1 MNSMERLFKSL
12 STYQIISLSFILLIF
27 SGALLLMLPFA
38 SQSGDTLNFLDALF
52 TATSASCVTGLVV
65 VDTGHYFTVFGQ
77 LVIITMIQLGGLGIM
92 TFATLF
98 SVAVGKRINLQ
109 ERLRIQES
117 LNQGEIHGI
126 VSFCLRIVK
135 LTVIIEFF
143 FGTLLA
149 IRFLPIFGFKGLYY
163 GYWHAISAFCNA
175 GFDLMGDYTSFS
187 NYVGDVPINLII
199 TSLIIL
205 GSTGFTVMADVIY
218 KPKFS
223 SLRLHSKIAL
233 LTTLFLIVA
242 GTFGIYYMEHANNLT
257 IGNLS
262 EGQKILASYFQ
273 AVTPR
278 TAGFN
283 TIPIE
288 NMRQSTLLLVIMLMF
303 IGASPAS
310 TGGGIKTTTFAVVV
324 LSIRNML
331 HGNNDLV
338 LFDRRID
345 NSFVYRAFVIT
356 VLAIVWISIA
366 TLFIAYFER
375 ATFLHVLFEVVS
387 AFATVGLSTGISRN
401 LCAESKIVLIL
412 TMFAGRVGI
421 LTFALALTSRHRV
434 GNIRYPKEKIMI
446 G

>member
-1 MNSMERLFKSL
+1 MDSMEKLFKSL
-12 STYQIISLSFILLIF
+12 STYQIISLSFILMIF

-38 SQSGDTLNFLDALF
+38 SQGETALSFLDALF

-65 VDTGHYFTVFGQ
+65 VDTGTYFTVFGQ
-77 LVIITMIQLGGLGIM
+77 LVIILMIQLGGLGIM

-98 SVAVGKRINLQ
+98 SVAVGKKINLQ

-117 LNQGEIHGI
+117 LNQGEIHGV
-126 VSFCLRIVK
+126 VSFCLRIVR
-135 LTVIIEFF
+135 LTFIIEFF

-149 IRFLPIFGFKGLYY
+149 LRFIPLFGMRGIYY

-175 GFDLMGDYTSFS
+175 GFDLMGNFNSFS
-187 NYVGDVPINLII
+187 GFATDIPLNLVI

-205 GSTGFTVMADVIY
+205 GSTGFTVMSDVIY

-223 SLRLHSKIAL
+223 ALRLHSKIAL
-233 LTTLFLIVA
+233 LTTLFLIIV
-242 GTFGIYYMEHANNLT
+242 GTIGIYYMESTNNLT
-257 IGNLS
+257 IGGLTS
-262 EGQKILASYFQ
+262 GEKLLTSYFQ
-273 AVTPR
+273 ALTPR

-288 NMRQSTLLLVIMLMF
+288 NMRQSSLLLLIMLMF

-310 TGGGIKTTTFAVVV
+310 TGGGIKTTTFAVVI

-345 NSFVYRAFVIT
+345 NTFVYRAFVIT
-356 VLAIVWISIA
+356 VLAVTWIGVA
-366 TLFIAYFER
+366 TLFIAYFEK
-375 ATFLHVLFEVVS
+375 AAFLHVLFEVVS
-387 AFATVGLSTGISRN
+387 AFATVGLSTGLSRN
-401 LCAESKIVLIL
+401 LCAASKIVLIL

-434 GNIRYPKEKIMI
+434 GNVRYPKEKIMI

>member
-1 MNSMERLFKSL
+1 MLFRS
-12 STYQIISLSFILLIF
+12 
-27 SGALLLMLPFA
+27 
-38 SQSGDTLNFLDALF
+38 
-52 TATSASCVTGLVV
+52 
-65 VDTGHYFTVFGQ
+65 
-77 LVIITMIQLGGLGIM
+77 
-92 TFATLF
+92 
-98 SVAVGKRINLQ
+98 
-109 ERLRIQES
+109 
-117 LNQGEIHGI
+117 
-126 VSFCLRIVK
+126 VK

-149 IRFLPIFGFKGLYY
+149 IRFLPIFGFKGIYY